1 MKPKYDYPA
10 SRRSMVKGSR
20 LYEVGDENLPSVT
33 SILDATSDKS
43 ALIAWQKRV
52 GKEEANKVKKEAA
65 GLGTAT
71 HKLVENYLLEVEAK
85 PNGNLVWQ
93 MAEKISK
100 PLITNLQDNMDEC
113 WGVECTL
120 FYPGLYAGTSDL
132 VGVYKGEPAIIDF
145 KTSKKI
151 KKREWVENYFLQGTA
166 YALAHNKMFDTD
178 IKNCY
183 ILMVDRDGNF
193 KEFDISEEFES
204 YADKWSKTVDKYYEL
219 NTSRKELPF

>member
-1 MKPKYDYPA
+1 MISKFEYPP
-10 SRRSMVKGSR
+10 SRRAMVKGSR

-33 SILDATSDKS
+33 TILDAMSDKS
-43 ALIAWQKRV
+43 AIIAWQKRI
-52 GKEEANKVKKEAA
+52 GMEEANRQKKEAS

-71 HKLVENYLLEVEAK
+71 HKLVENYLLKEESK
-85 PNGNLVWQ
+85 PKGNLVWQ

-100 PLITNLQDNMDEC
+100 PIITNLHVHMDEL

-120 FYPGLYAGTSDL
+120 FYPGLYAGTSDC
-132 VGVYKGEPAIIDF
+132 VAVYKGEPAILDF

-151 KKREWVENYFLQGTA
+151 KKREWIENYFLQCTA

>member
-1 MKPKYDYPA
+1 MTSKFEYPP
-10 SRRSMVKGSR
+10 SRRAMVNGSR

-33 SILDATSDKS
+33 TILDAMSDKS
-43 ALIAWQKRV
+43 AIIAWQKRV
-52 GKEEANKVKKEAA
+52 GMEEANKQKKEAS

-71 HKLVENYLLEVEAK
+71 HKLVENYLLKEESK
-85 PNGNLVWQ
+85 PKSNLVWQ

-100 PLITNLQDNMDEC
+100 PIITNLHVHMDEL

-120 FYPGLYAGTSDL
+120 FYPGLYAGTSDC
-132 VGVYKGEPAIIDF
+132 VAVYRGEPAILDF

-151 KKREWVENYFLQGTA
+151 KKREWIENYFLQCTA
-166 YALAHNKMFDTD
+166 YALAHNQMFNTD

-193 KEFDISEEFES
+193 KEFDLSTDFELYS
-204 YADKWSKTVDKYYEL
+204 NKWSEIVDKYYEL
-219 NTSRKELPF
+219 NTNR

>member
-1 MKPKYDYPA
+1 MTSKFEYPP
-10 SRRSMVKGSR
+10 SRRAMVNGSR

-33 SILDATSDKS
+33 TILDAMSDKS
-43 ALIAWQKRV
+43 AIIAWQKRI
-52 GKEEANKVKKEAA
+52 GMEEANRQKKEAS

-71 HKLVENYLLEVEAK
+71 HKLVENYLLKEESK
-85 PNGNLVWQ
+85 PKGNLVWQ

-100 PLITNLQDNMDEC
+100 PIITNLHVHMDEL

-120 FYPGLYAGTSDL
+120 FYPGLYAGTSDC
-132 VGVYKGEPAIIDF
+132 VAVYRGEPAILDF

-151 KKREWVENYFLQGTA
+151 KKREWIENYFLQCTA
-166 YALAHNKMFDTD
+166 YALAHNQMFNTD

-193 KEFDISEEFES
+193 KEFDLSTDFELYS
-204 YADKWSKTVDKYYEL
+204 NKWSEIVDKYYEL
-219 NTSRKELPF
+219 NTNR

>member
-1 MKPKYDYPA
+1 MTSKFEYPP
-10 SRRSMVKGSR
+10 SRRAMVNGSR

-33 SILDATSDKS
+33 TILDAMSDKS
-43 ALIAWQKRV
+43 AIIAWQKRI
-52 GKEEANKVKKEAA
+52 GMEEANRQKKEAS

-71 HKLVENYLLEVEAK
+71 HKLVENYLLKEESK
-85 PNGNLVWQ
+85 PKGNLVWQ

-100 PLITNLQDNMDEC
+100 PIITNLHVHMDEL

-120 FYPGLYAGTSDL
+120 FYPGLYAGTSDC
-132 VGVYKGEPAIIDF
+132 VAVYKGEPAILDF

-151 KKREWVENYFLQGTA
+151 KKREWIENYFLQCTA
-166 YALAHNKMFDTD
+166 YALAHNQMFNTD

-193 KEFDISEEFES
+193 KEFDLSTDFELYS
-204 YADKWSKTVDKYYEL
+204 NKWSEIVDKYYEL
-219 NTSRKELPF
+219 NTNR

>member
-1 MKPKYDYPA
+1 
-10 SRRSMVKGSR
+10 MVKGSR
-20 LYEVGDENLPSVT
+20 LYEVGDEHLPSVT
-33 SILDATSDKS
+33 TILDAMSDKS
-43 ALIAWQKRV
+43 AIIAWQKRI
-52 GKEEANKVKKEAA
+52 GMEEANRQKKEAS

-71 HKLVENYLLEVEAK
+71 HKLVENYLLKEESK
-85 PNGNLVWQ
+85 PKGNLVWQ

-100 PLITNLQDNMDEC
+100 PIITNLHVHMDEL

-120 FYPGLYAGTSDL
+120 FYPGLYAGTSDC
-132 VGVYKGEPAIIDF
+132 VAVYKGEPAILDF

-151 KKREWVENYFLQGTA
+151 KKREWIENYFLQCTA
-166 YALAHNKMFDTD
+166 YALAHNQMFNTD

-193 KEFDISEEFES
+193 KEFDLSTDFELYS
-204 YADKWSKTVDKYYEL
+204 NKWSEIVDKYYEL

>member
-1 MKPKYDYPA
+1 MTSKFEYPP
-10 SRRSMVKGSR
+10 SRRAMVKGSR

-33 SILDATSDKS
+33 TILDAMSDKS
-43 ALIAWQKRV
+43 AIIAWQKRI
-52 GKEEANKVKKEAA
+52 GMEEAYRQKKEAS

-71 HKLVENYLLEVEAK
+71 HKHVENYLLKEESK
-85 PNGNLVWQ
+85 PKGNLVWQ

-100 PLITNLQDNMDEC
+100 PIITNLHVHMDEL

-120 FYPGLYAGTSDL
+120 FYPGLYAGTSDC
-132 VGVYKGEPAIIDF
+132 VAIYKGEPAILDF

-151 KKREWVENYFLQGTA
+151 KKREWIENYFLQCTA

-193 KEFDISEEFES
+193 KEFDLGTDFELYS
-204 YADKWSKTVDKYYEL
+204 NKWSETVDKYYEL

>member
-1 MKPKYDYPA
+1 
-10 SRRSMVKGSR
+10 MVKGSR

-33 SILDATSDKS
+33 TILDAMSDKS
-43 ALIAWQKRV
+43 AIIAWQKRV
-52 GKEEANKVKKEAA
+52 GMEEANKQKKEAS

-71 HKLVENYLLEVEAK
+71 HKLVENYLLKEESK
-85 PNGNLVWQ
+85 PKSNLVWQ

-100 PLITNLQDNMDEC
+100 PIITNLHVHMDEL

-120 FYPGLYAGTSDL
+120 FYPGLYAGTSDC
-132 VGVYKGEPAIIDF
+132 VAVYRGEPAILDF

-151 KKREWVENYFLQGTA
+151 KKREWIENYFLQCTA
-166 YALAHNKMFDTD
+166 YALAHNQMFNTD

-193 KEFDISEEFES
+193 KEFDLSTDFELYS
-204 YADKWSKTVDKYYEL
+204 NKWSRIVDKYYEL
-219 NTSRKELPF
+219 NTNR

>member
-1 MKPKYDYPA
+1 MISKFEYPP
-10 SRRSMVKGSR
+10 SRRAMVKGSR

-33 SILDATSDKS
+33 TILDAMSDKS
-43 ALIAWQKRV
+43 AIIAWQKRI
-52 GKEEANKVKKEAA
+52 GMEEANRQKKEAS

-71 HKLVENYLLEVEAK
+71 HKLVENYLLKEESK
-85 PNGNLVWQ
+85 PKGNLVWQ

-100 PLITNLQDNMDEC
+100 PIITNLHVHMDEL

-120 FYPGLYAGTSDL
+120 FYPGLYAGTSDC
-132 VGVYKGEPAIIDF
+132 VAVYKGEPAILDF

-151 KKREWVENYFLQGTA
+151 KKREWIENYFLQCTA

-193 KEFDISEEFES
+193 KEFDLSTDFELYS
-204 YADKWSKTVDKYYEL
+204 NKWSETVDKYYEL

>member
-1 MKPKYDYPA
+1 
-10 SRRSMVKGSR
+10 MVKGSR

-33 SILDATSDKS
+33 TILDAMSDKS
-43 ALIAWQKRV
+43 AIIAWQKRI
-52 GKEEANKVKKEAA
+52 GMEEANRQKKEAS

-71 HKLVENYLLEVEAK
+71 HKLVENYLLKEESK
-85 PNGNLVWQ
+85 PKGNLVWQ

-100 PLITNLQDNMDEC
+100 PIITNLHVHMDEL

-120 FYPGLYAGTSDL
+120 FYPGLYAGTSDC
-132 VGVYKGEPAIIDF
+132 VAVYRGEPAILDF

-151 KKREWVENYFLQGTA
+151 KKREWIENYFLQCTA
-166 YALAHNKMFDTD
+166 YALAHNQMFNTD

-193 KEFDISEEFES
+193 KEFDLSTDFELYS
-204 YADKWSKTVDKYYEL
+204 NKWSEIVDKYYEL
-219 NTSRKELPF
+219 NTNR

>member
-1 MKPKYDYPA
+1 
-10 SRRSMVKGSR
+10 MVKGSR
-20 LYEVGDENLPSVT
+20 LYEVGDEHLPSVT
-33 SILDATSDKS
+33 TILDAMSDKS
-43 ALIAWQKRV
+43 AIIAWQKRI
-52 GKEEANKVKKEAA
+52 GMEEANRQKKEAS

-71 HKLVENYLLEVEAK
+71 HKLVENYLLKEESK
-85 PNGNLVWQ
+85 PKGNLVWQ

-100 PLITNLQDNMDEC
+100 PIITNLHVHMDEL

-120 FYPGLYAGTSDL
+120 FYPGLYAGTSDC
-132 VGVYKGEPAIIDF
+132 VAVYKGEPAILDF

-151 KKREWVENYFLQGTA
+151 KKREWIENYFLQCTA

-193 KEFDISEEFES
+193 KEFDLSTDFELYS
-204 YADKWSKTVDKYYEL
+204 NKWSETVDKYYEL

>member
-1 MKPKYDYPA
+1 MTSKFEYPP
-10 SRRSMVKGSR
+10 SRRAMVNGSR

-33 SILDATSDKS
+33 TILDAMSDKS
-43 ALIAWQKRV
+43 AIIAWQKRV
-52 GKEEANKVKKEAA
+52 GMEEANKQKKEAS

-71 HKLVENYLLEVEAK
+71 HKLVENYLLKEESK
-85 PNGNLVWQ
+85 PKGNLVWQ

-100 PLITNLQDNMDEC
+100 PIITNLHVHMDEL

-120 FYPGLYAGTSDL
+120 FYPGLYAGTSDC
-132 VGVYKGEPAIIDF
+132 VAVYRGEPAILDF

-151 KKREWVENYFLQGTA
+151 KKREWIENYFLQCTA
-166 YALAHNKMFDTD
+166 YALAHNQMFNTD

-193 KEFDISEEFES
+193 KEFDLSTDFELYS
-204 YADKWSKTVDKYYEL
+204 NKWSEIVDKYYEL
-219 NTSRKELPF
+219 NTNR